1 MYHKLELNDVWFLRY
16 EVWQNALVLWGHFLP
31 FYSTNNPK
39 NQNFEKMKKQTWRYH
54 HFTQAYQKSWPY
66 AILFLD
72 MTYDKC
78 KCYFSFWAIFC
89 PFTPLT
95 ARKIKMKKNEKS
107 PEISSLYTGVPKIMI
122 RWCMVPVIWCTTD
135 GRMDRQKEK
144 VTYKSGCPPKKN
156 IALLLQEA
164 TQIY

>member
-16 EVWQNALVLWGHFLP
+16 EVWQNALVIWGHFLP

-95 ARKIKMKKNEKS
+95 AQKIKMKKMKKVQRYHPFTQVYQKLWSDDVWFLWYGAQQMEGWTDRRKKWH
-107 PEISSLYTGVPKIMI
+107 IKVGAHLKKILH
-122 RWCMVPVIWCTTD
+122 
-135 GRMDRQKEK
+135 
-144 VTYKSGCPPKKN
+144 Y
-156 IALLLQEA
+156 
-164 TQIY
+164 